1 MDVWGI
7 GWTGVAFY
15 NQLIN
20 ALVAH
25 DITPYV
31 TLFHSDMPLALTM
44 YAAFSHIKSSIAG
57 SGSADPHMTTSFS
70 LTKSLIRLVH
80 PSLWQVS
87 AAVKSLLI

>member
-1 MDVWGI
+1 MLLMDMWGI
-7 GWTGVAFY
+7 IGWAGVAFY

-44 YAAFSHIKSSIAG
+44 YAAFITALWDCPY
-57 SGSADPHMTTSFS
+57 GSAHPHMT
-70 LTKSLIRLVH
+70 
-80 PSLWQVS
+80 
-87 AAVKSLLI
+87 

>member
-1 MDVWGI
+1 MDMWVTR
-7 GWTGVAFY
+7 WTGVAFY

-44 YAAFSHIKSSIAG
+44 YAAFRHNILGLLLPVLPIV
-57 SGSADPHMTTSFS
+57 F
-70 LTKSLIRLVH
+70 LTR
-80 PSLWQVS
+80 
-87 AAVKSLLI
+87 

>member
-1 MDVWGI
+1 MDMWVI
-7 GWTGVAFY
+7 GLTGVAFY

-44 YAAFSHIKSSIAG
+44 YAALRHSILWDYGIA
-57 SGSADPHMTTSFS
+57 PPV
-70 LTKSLIRLVH
+70 LVT
-80 PSLWQVS
+80 PIGCSPP
-87 AAVKSLLI
+87 